1 MVQKVAQK
9 PVKIDLHIHSAAS
22 KHKDASKVS
31 SGTADNLPIL
41 VAALNKYGVNMTS
54 ITDHDRFD
62 YRLFN
67 KLRDYANQENSLD
80 KVLPGIEFSVAFSTE
95 DGPKTVYVVTIF
107 DESDR
112 ESNITA

>member
-22 KHKDASKVS
+22 KHKDGSKVS

-54 ITDHDRFD
+54 ITDHDCFD
-62 YRLFN
+62 YQLFD
-67 KLRDYANQENSLD
+67 KLRDFASQET
-80 KVLPGIEFSVAFSTE
+80 VLTRFCRV
-95 DGPKTVYVVTIF
+95 
-107 DESDR
+107 
-112 ESNITA
+112 